1 MAIVVKLPV
10 HALWRKNN
18 KWYYVDGNGKLVK
31 GAQVING
38 NHYYFNND
46 YSQVKGAWANGR
58 YYDGDSGQAVTNR
71 FVQVGANKW
80 AYLNQNGQK
89 VVGLQHINGKLYLL
103 WRQWCPS

>member
-1 MAIVVKLPV
+1 MCI
-10 HALWRKNN
+10 RDR
-18 KWYYVDGNGKLVK
+18 YYVDGNGKLVK

-71 FVQVGANKW
+71 FVQVLSLIHISRLPSLKKLQKISW
-80 AYLNQNGQK
+80 QETSIQLLRTKNG
-89 VVGLQHINGKLYLL
+89 
-103 WRQWCPS
+103 

>member
-1 MAIVVKLPV
+1 MTE
-10 HALWRKNN
+10 NN

-71 FVQVGANKW
+71 FVQVGANQW

-89 VVGLQHINGKLYLL
+89 VVGLQHINGKLYYFEGNGV
-103 WRQWCPS
+103 QAKG